1 MENHLFWCF
10 LSKVQYRNK
19 NQNYIS
25 NFKFQ
30 LINKTQNGILGLGFS
45 RLDINSLSISW
56 YWMIILSSVHVQWKL
71 TCNGNWFWLKVDMGK
86 AFLHN
91 LSMVGKLINQ
101 NRKLIKTLF
110 LSSAYSKLSNLF
122 LKQQNSWQFWE
133 NLHSQLFVFWGI
145 IAFSG
150 RYLTQRGKT
159 IISL

>member
-1 MENHLFWCF
+1 
-10 LSKVQYRNK
+10 
-19 NQNYIS
+19 
-25 NFKFQ
+25 
-30 LINKTQNGILGLGFS
+30 
-45 RLDINSLSISW
+45 
-56 YWMIILSSVHVQWKL
+56 
-71 TCNGNWFWLKVDMGK
+71 
-86 AFLHN
+86 
-91 LSMVGKLINQ
+91 MVGKLINQ

-110 LSSAYSKLSNLF
+110 LSSAYSKLSNIF